1 MYCLRRWQ
9 NRRLSAGRTGKM
21 QSDPPH
27 GLYCNGNIEMRTGFP
42 LNVESGSFP
51 LNVESGSFYILIIE
65 ISENGKNM
73 FMNQRFFGFI
83 AGNVIYYNID

>member
-1 MYCLRRWQ
+1 
-9 NRRLSAGRTGKM
+9 
-21 QSDPPH
+21 
-27 GLYCNGNIEMRTGFP
+27 MRTG
-42 LNVESGSFP
+42 FP

>member
-42 LNVESGSFP
+42 LNVESGSF
-51 LNVESGSFYILIIE
+51 YILIIE

>member
-1 MYCLRRWQ
+1 
-9 NRRLSAGRTGKM
+9 M

-27 GLYCNGNIEMRTGFP
+27 GLYCNGNIEMRTG
-42 LNVESGSFP
+42 FP